1 MHGPRIR
8 ASLHGGVQL
17 IEFEIADDYVDAYRW
32 AYDHIGAK
40 VFVFDNSCN
49 PPIAEGKI
57 FEPGI
62 SDQGNRIV
70 VYGPWLAY
78 MFSQVYIDTA
88 SWLAAGQTGAQVE
101 DILTTECPNINT
113 DLSNVDEPGTTN
125 IPWQPTD
132 NSYPGQLIPYLAS
145 LSDATNREWYFWLQS
160 APMSATTPQ
169 DPIPYFKPQSSI
181 EWYFWLQSAP
191 MSATTPQDPI
201 PYFKPQSSITKQ
213 YICWREDMSPGGLD
227 LTPSLRELANDV
239 RAMWRD
245 FAGVQQQTTSAA
257 DAASQARYG
266 LREQWDFNLGAA
278 AATSADQYRNL
289 ILAQRK
295 DPLQMESFRLNGW
308 IYDEWGGKWPL
319 WKVIADFPVKMTVV
333 DLIPDNVVLG
343 HTLDNKRTFV
353 TLAAE
358 YDYSSN
364 TLVVTPDTE
373 DNRADAMLAR
383 HRGLQ

>member
-1 MHGPRIR
+1 MSWGLSLSINDGYQNVWDDLTPIVRGPRIR
-8 ASLHGGVQL
+8 AALHGGVQL
-17 IEFEIADDYVDAYRW
+17 IEFEIIDDYVDAYRW

-57 FEPGI
+57 FESGI
-62 SDQGNRIV
+62 SEAGNRIV

-101 DILTTECPNINT
+101 DILTTECPDINT
-113 DLSNVDEPGTTN
+113 DLSSVDEPGTTN

-132 NSYPGQLIPYLAS
+132 NSYPGELIPFLAS

-160 APMSATTPQ
+160 APMVGATPQ
-169 DPIPYFKPQSSI
+169 DPIPYFKPQ
-181 EWYFWLQSAP
+181 P
-191 MSATTPQDPI
+191 
-201 PYFKPQSSITKQ
+201 SITKQ
-213 YICWREDMSPGGLD
+213 YICWREDMAPGGLD
-227 LTPSLRELANDV
+227 LTPSLRELSNDV
-239 RAMWRD
+239 RVMWRD
-245 FAGVQQQTTSAA
+245 FSGVQQQTASATDA
-257 DAASQARYG
+257 DSQARYG
-266 LREQWDFNLGAA
+266 LRERWSFNLGR
-278 AATSADQYRNL
+278 AATTPADQYRDL

-343 HTLDNKRTFV
+343 HTLDNKRTFI

-358 YDYSSN
+358 YDYSTN